1 MKEQKEQCLELKALQ
16 KWSPE
21 GEQKAKLIAVLMEPQ
36 RLKILQLLRDGD
48 ICVCEIIKFLNLP
61 QNLLSH
67 HLKVLKEAGLLVSTK
82 EGKFVRYA
90 RKEAKINEL
99 IGYLEELIKK

>member
-1 MKEQKEQCLELKALQ
+1 MQ

-21 GEQKAKLIAVLMEPQ
+21 GEQKTKLITVLMEPQ
-36 RLKILQLLRDGD
+36 RIKILQLLRGGD
-48 ICVCEIIKFLNLP
+48 ICVCEIIKFLNIP

-67 HLKVLKEAGLLVSTK
+67 HLKVLKAAGLLVSTK

-90 RKEAKINEL
+90 RNEAKINEL
-99 IGYLEELIKK
+99 IRSLEKLIKK